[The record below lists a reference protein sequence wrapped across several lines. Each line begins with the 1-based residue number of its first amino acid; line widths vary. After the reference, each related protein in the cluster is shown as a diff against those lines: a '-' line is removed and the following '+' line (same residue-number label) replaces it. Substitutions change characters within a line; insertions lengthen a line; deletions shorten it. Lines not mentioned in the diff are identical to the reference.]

1 MEEVAILHSLD
12 HPNIVKYYET
22 YNDQKYIY
30 LVMEYVTGT
39 QLFEKIT
46 QQANQT
52 FTEVTAAGYMKN
64 LFQAI
69 NHCHAQNIVHR
80 DIKPDNIMITNNN
93 TVRLIDFGLSKA
105 SRNNRQL
112 TTMAGTPYYMAPEV
126 LEGSYS
132 KKADIWSLGVLLYT
146 LVCGYLP
153 FQGGNAAEVFRKI
166 KEADYHFNHVEF
178 ESVSEE
184 CKDLIRKLL
193 EKNQKK
199 RFTGQDALNH
209 KWFKSMAAA
218 TAKAKEETKTAGGE
232 QKISD
237 EVVNRLRSF
246 KGVSTFKK
254 AAMNLLVKTA
264 TEDEVQ
270 DLRAQFQAI
279 DTDGTGMI
287 KAQEL
292 HDILM

>member
-1 MEEVAILHSLD
+1 
-12 HPNIVKYYET
+12 
-22 YNDQKYIY
+22 
-30 LVMEYVTGT
+30 
-39 QLFEKIT
+39 
-46 QQANQT
+46 
-52 FTEVTAAGYMKN
+52 MKS

-153 FQGGNAAEVFRKI
+153 FQGSNAAEVFRKI

-178 ESVSEE
+178 EAVSEE

-193 EKNQKK
+193 VLNQKK
-199 RFTGQDALNH
+199 RLSGQDALNH
-209 KWFKSMAAA
+209 KWFK
-218 TAKAKEETKTAGGE
+218 
-232 QKISD
+232 
-237 EVVNRLRSF
+237 V
-246 KGVSTFKK
+246 
-254 AAMNLLVKTA
+254 
-264 TEDEVQ
+264 
-270 DLRAQFQAI
+270 
-279 DTDGTGMI
+279 
-287 KAQEL
+287 AQE
-292 HDILM
+292 